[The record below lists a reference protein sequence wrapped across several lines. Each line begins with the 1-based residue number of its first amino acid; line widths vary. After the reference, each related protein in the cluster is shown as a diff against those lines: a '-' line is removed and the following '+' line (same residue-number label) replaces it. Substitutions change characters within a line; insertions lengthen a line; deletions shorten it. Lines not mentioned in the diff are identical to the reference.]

1 MIAPPAPSEAI
12 AGFCGSV
19 VPPSTSPPTSEIGTP
34 FAGQPTAGAPLVVI
48 RFALTVCQFLQALS
62 IHASRAP
69 PLPSGII
76 ASALRLHGSWVSE
89 SPFGA
94 HPGAREPSARKC
106 WPNTLI
112 VFPERLSSHAAITP
126 PAPSEA
132 RTSVFWAL
140 GARVIGLPFQD
151 QPAAQGRAG
160 AKSSR
165 RLERRNTPTREART
179 TTPMISTTAGHH
191 NGRAQATHNLL
202 YTGILVESNPE
213 GNGLEFSVSVGPP
226 CRPAA
231 ANGF

>member
-1 MIAPPAPSEAI
+1 
-12 AGFCGSV
+12 
-19 VPPSTSPPTSEIGTP
+19 
-34 FAGQPTAGAPLVVI
+34 
-48 RFALTVCQFLQALS
+48 
-62 IHASRAP
+62 
-69 PLPSGII
+69 
-76 ASALRLHGSWVSE
+76 
-89 SPFGA
+89 
-94 HPGAREPSARKC
+94 
-106 WPNTLI
+106 

-179 TTPMISTTAGHH
+179 ATPMISTTAGHH

-231 ANGF
+231 ANGFSHSCAHPAVASRLTAHVEPYSRRVRGGATLTL